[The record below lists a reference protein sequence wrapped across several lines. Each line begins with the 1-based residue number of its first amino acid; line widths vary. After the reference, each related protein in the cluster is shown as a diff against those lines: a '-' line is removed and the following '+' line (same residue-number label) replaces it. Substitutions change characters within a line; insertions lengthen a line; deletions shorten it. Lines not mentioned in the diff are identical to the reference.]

1 MAETEDVQDVTEPR
15 DLEHQIERA
24 RDDLAVTID
33 AIADRVSPKRVASR
47 TMASAKDVAQ
57 TAAQNALDRA
67 RSAMVA
73 AQQKVADLRAPKS
86 GQDDDETGRLASAGA
101 TGFRVERRPANATKV
116 AAVVAI
122 GGLVFVVMR
131 RRRR

>member
-47 TMASAKDVAQ
+47 TVAGAKD
-57 TAAQNALDRA
+57 AAQNALDRA
-67 RSAMVA
+67 RTAMVA
-73 AQQKVADLRAPKS
+73 AQQKVADLRASKAS
-86 GQDDDETGRLASAGA
+86 HDTESETDRLPNPGMQL
-101 TGFRVERRPANATKV
+101 FPVERRPQTGTKV

-122 GGLVFVVMR
+122 GGVVLVVMR
-131 RRRR
+131 RRRRR

>member
-1 MAETEDVQDVTEPR
+1 MTDTEDVQGVTEPR

-33 AIADRVSPKRVASR
+33 AIADRVSPKRVAGR
-47 TMASAKDVAQ
+47 TVAGARD
-57 TAAQNALDRA
+57 AAQNALERA

-86 GQDDDETGRLASAGA
+86 SQDYDSETDRLPNPGMKL
-101 TGFRVERRPANATKV
+101 FPVERRAQNGTKV
-116 AAVVAI
+116 AAAVAI

-131 RRRR
+131 RRRRH